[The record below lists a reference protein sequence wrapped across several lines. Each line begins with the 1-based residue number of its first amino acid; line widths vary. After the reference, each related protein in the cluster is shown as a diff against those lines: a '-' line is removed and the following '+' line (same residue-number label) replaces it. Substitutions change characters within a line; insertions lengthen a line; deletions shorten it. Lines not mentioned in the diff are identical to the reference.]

1 MSVEVIEEKIS
12 AKERYSFAFGAL
24 GKDLVYGITA
34 TFAMIYFTDVLG
46 VSASFIGLVFFVARF
61 WDAINDLMCGV
72 IVDNTRNKFGK
83 FRTWLVIGTLSN
95 AVVLALMFTDFGF
108 TGKSLY
114 IYVAVTY
121 VLWGMTYT
129 LMDIPYWAMIPN
141 FSKDRK
147 EREKISVLPRIFA
160 SIGNTIIIGG
170 LGIQIIDFLGKGNTG
185 IGYSRFAYTIALVFV
200 VTIGITVLNVKTPDR
215 VASESVQV
223 NKQEKLTFKGIKEIL
238 KKNDQFMAAIGVS
251 LTYNCAMQLLITTS
265 VYYFFYVSGSKEMFA
280 VFMSFSGIAGISG
293 LFIFPRLA
301 SLTSRKKIYLY
312 SAIFQISGMAML
324 FYTGIYH
331 PQNSIIT
338 ALAGVVI
345 NIGGGMMLG
354 IITVTLADV
363 VDYGEYKLKKRSE
376 SIIFSAQTLLT
387 KFTSAFGALLVGFV
401 LDLTG
406 YVPNAVQ
413 GPQTIFV
420 LRILMC
426 VAPVAF
432 VIISYIIYNK
442 KYILT
447 REYMAK
453 IYCHL
458 N

>member
-1 MSVEVIEEKIS
+1 MEKIS

-34 TFAMIYFTDVLG
+34 TFAMIYFTDILG

-72 IVDNTRNKFGK
+72 IVDNTKNKFGK
-83 FRTWLVIGTLSN
+83 FRTWLVIGTVSN

-108 TGKSLY
+108 KGTALY
-114 IYVAVTY
+114 TYVAVSY

-141 FSKDRK
+141 FSKDKK

-160 SIGNTIIIGG
+160 SVANTLIIGG
-170 LGIQIIDFLGKGNTG
+170 FGIQIIDFLGNGNSG
-185 IGYSRFAYTIALVFV
+185 IGYSRFAYTISLVFL
-200 VTIGITVLNVKTPDR
+200 VTIAITVANVKTPDKI
-215 VASESVQV
+215 ASLSTEK
-223 NKQEKLTFKGIKEIL
+223 NEEKLTVKKMKDLI
-238 KKNDQFMAAIGVS
+238 KKNDQFLVTIGIS
-251 LTYNCAMQLLITTS
+251 LTYNVSMSLMFTVA
-265 VYYFFYVSGSKEMFA
+265 VYYFLYACGSKEMFS
-280 VFMSFSGIAGISG
+280 VFMSFASLAEVAG
-293 LFIFPRLA
+293 LFLFPKMA
-301 SLTSRKKIYLY
+301 TKTTRKRIYFY
-312 SAIFQISGMAML
+312 SALVQIIGFAIL
-324 FYTGIYH
+324 LITGIIC
-331 PQNSIIT
+331 PQNSVMT
-338 ALAGVVI
+338 AISGALIKFGAGVL
-345 NIGGGMMLG
+345 LG

-376 SIIFSAQTLLT
+376 TIIFSAQTLLT
-387 KFTSAFGALLVGFV
+387 KFTGALGALLVGFV

-413 GPQTIFV
+413 GAETIFV
-420 LRILMC
+420 LRLIMC
-426 VAPVAF
+426 IIPMIF
-432 VIISYIIYNK
+432 IGISYLIYKK

-447 REYMAK
+447 PEYMSK